1 MSVGALQATL
11 RTERRNRRRI
21 HLRARHGR
29 GRVKKAKP
37 DGEGDMEETSEGS
50 DIRRRTMTKVAW
62 RLIPF
67 MILMFCV
74 NFLDR
79 VNIGFAALQMNR
91 ELALTPADYG
101 FAAGILFVVY
111 AGAEIPSN
119 LILDRVGARIWL
131 ARIMISWG
139 LIAAANALVYDKH
152 SLYVLRMLLGLA
164 EAGFF
169 PGIMLYLIR
178 WFPDKERAGA
188 ITLFMIGNP
197 VSVIFGAP
205 LSTALLSL
213 DSFLGLAGWQ
223 WMFVL
228 EGLPAVALGVVALWW
243 LTETPKNAHWL
254 DPAERQWLARQ
265 IEDEG
270 KAKQNPKLAK
280 WSDVFTNA
288 PTWIL
293 AFSKF
298 CVLLAFFGITLWM
311 PQIVKAM
318 GDLSNVQAGLI
329 SAIPY
334 VFATVASIYVGKRSD
349 RTGERGKHIAIP
361 SVAGAVGFLVAG
373 ATDNPYVGLLGLCIA
388 LSGLWVANTVFWTL
402 PARILSGG
410 SAAAGIALINS
421 VGNLGGF
428 AGPYLAGWVRTSS
441 TDFGAVL
448 SIFGGFLAL
457 SALINFVVA
466 EISGR
471 DRNQIFPASR

>member
-1 MSVGALQATL
+1 VEAT
-11 RTERRNRRRI
+11 
-21 HLRARHGR
+21 AG
-29 GRVKKAKP
+29 
-37 DGEGDMEETSEGS
+37 DG

-91 ELALTPADYG
+91 DLGLTPADYG
-101 FAAGILFVVY
+101 FAAGVLLVFY

-228 EGLPAVALGVVALWW
+228 EGLPAVILGIVALWW
-243 LTETPKNAHWL
+243 LTETPKDAHWL
-254 DPAERQWLARQ
+254 EPAERQWLTRQ

-270 KAKQNPKLAK
+270 KAKQHPRLAK
-280 WSDVFTNA
+280 WSSVFRDV

-311 PQIVKAM
+311 PQIVKGM
-318 GDLSNVQAGLI
+318 GDLSNVQAGLV

-334 VFATVASIYVGKRSD
+334 VFATVASIYVGRRSD
-349 RTGERGKHIAIP
+349 RSGERGKHIAIP
-361 SVAGAVGFLVAG
+361 SLVGALGFLVAG
-373 ATDNPYVGLLGLCIA
+373 TTGNPYVGLLGLCVA

-402 PARILSGG
+402 PARILSPA

-428 AGPYLAGWVRTSS
+428 AGPYPAGWVRSTSAG
-441 TDFGAVL
+441 FGAVL
-448 SIFGGFLAL
+448 AIFGGFLAL
-457 SALINFVVA
+457 SAAINFTVA
-466 EISGR
+466 RMDNIR
-471 DRNQIFPASR
+471 